1 VVDELSWLEIT
12 IVCDGELA
20 EAVSEVLARYVT
32 QGVVTETDVKY
43 DDAEET
49 PLAYGPIRVFGYLE
63 NDDTVEEKRRMI
75 EEGLWHLSQI
85 QPVPAPTYRVI
96 ANQDWMESWKQHY
109 QPIQIGE
116 KLLILPAW
124 LENPYP
130 ERIAVKIDP
139 SMAFGTGTHPTT
151 QLCMALAET
160 VIQPGDRIIDVGC
173 GSGILSIAAIKLGAE
188 KALGVDLD
196 QPSVVATKKNA
207 EANDVGEQVEAG
219 EGSVAEILAGQYSI
233 KSAQVVMANI
243 LAPIIIRLFGHGLG
257 DLVQPHGFLILSGIL
272 DRQEAEV
279 RAAAEAEGFIFIEQR
294 LIKDWV
300 ALKYK
305 KA

>member
-1 VVDELSWLEIT
+1 MVDEMSWLEIT

-43 DDAEET
+43 DDAEEI

-96 ANQDWMESWKQHY
+96 ANQNWMESWKQHY

-196 QPSVVATKKNA
+196 QPSIVATKKNA

-219 EGSVAEILAGQYSI
+219 EGSVAEILAGQFSI

-257 DLVQPHGFLILSGIL
+257 DLVQPYGFLILSGIL

-279 RAAAEAEGFIFIEQR
+279 RAATEAEGFVFIERR

-300 ALKYK
+300 ALKFK